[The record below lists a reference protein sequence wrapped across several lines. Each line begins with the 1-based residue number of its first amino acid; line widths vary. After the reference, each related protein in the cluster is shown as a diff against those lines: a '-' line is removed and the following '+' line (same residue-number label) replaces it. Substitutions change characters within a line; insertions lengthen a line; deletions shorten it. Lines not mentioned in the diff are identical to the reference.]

1 MKWIKITDENKP
13 DPNIKIAFLTDNIL
27 FPDNAHFGIKGAT
40 GDYYSKGHCFEKGM
54 VTHYFYVKP
63 IEPVKEVVETQCP
76 QCGATVNTASV
87 DCCPLCGQVF
97 QPVEINSIQ
106 DLMMYAFND
115 KDIAE
120 YYTNA
125 INELLQSRQQD
136 GWISVEDR
144 LSDELETVWISNG
157 KGWTALGCIVYE
169 DGWIW
174 AESNGVIYQDGDK
187 IFAECESDDLDVKFW
202 HPLPNPPKEDK

>member
-144 LSDELETVWISNG
+144 LPEGFELVLAYTKSGKFGVAIYDDELKRWGVPIG
-157 KGWTALGCIVYE
+157 PYE
-169 DGWIW
+169 E
-174 AESNGVIYQDGDK
+174 ATH
-187 IFAECESDDLDVKFW
+187 W
-202 HPLPNPPKEDK
+202 HPLPNPPETKEG

>member
-136 GWISVEDR
+136 ENTELDRVLSVM
-144 LSDELETVWISNG
+144 LQWYKSP
-157 KGWTALGCIVYE
+157 
-169 DGWIW
+169 
-174 AESNGVIYQDGDK
+174 ESKAAKRVVQNCL
-187 IFAECESDDLDVKFW
+187 IFHGL
-202 HPLPNPPKEDK
+202 LPKEGK